1 MSCGNAKQQR
11 QQNRAIEPKH
21 APNLPFK
28 KKRTFENEGD
38 AAVVD
43 DGGGVV
49 LEKHGRES

>member
-11 QQNRAIEPKH
+11 QQNRATQPKH

-28 KKRTFENEGD
+28 KERTFENEGD

-43 DGGGVV
+43 HGGGGV
-49 LEKHGRES
+49 LGKHGRES